1 MAHSTS
7 LTDDRLDALYVGEG
21 FGGNN
26 TMRAKVIRELIDEI
40 RSLRAELADSDGA
53 EST

>member
-7 LTDDRLDALYVGEG
+7 LTDDRLTTLYVGEG

-40 RSLRAELADSDGA
+40 RALRAELADSDGA